1 MSATHLSG
9 QDTLLGQIQDVF
21 RPAARNS
28 TTNSTTAGMQ
38 AFNHDGLGFL
48 TAQTAIPVS
57 PLTPTVTEFLNA
69 AISEYVIGGVPAG
82 MTPFTVGGQQ
92 MTYYDTLT
100 GAVAHA
106 WVSAEHQVVISYAG
120 TTGGENLLLNPLL
133 TAGGLISDLQIYSQ
147 QVSTAQTESLAFAR
161 SVIAAANAQ
170 GYANSQIF
178 VTGHSLGGI
187 QASYVAQQT
196 GLGGA
201 AFESTGIPR
210 SATAV
215 GDGSNFLSFA
225 TYGDPVASL
234 GSDIQGFQPVSPAYA
249 AGQAGDL
256 PHYGTLVMIGD
267 VADQVS
273 MAAEMS
279 LWNTGALTT
288 AAVAT
293 DMLTVRL
300 IAYHLPGTQAADLG
314 ITPSVY
320 SVTTDS
326 TAVQHGQVFNAGG
339 YTVAQAIA
347 ADALRTGYHST
358 VLPTG
363 S

>member
-9 QDTLLGQIQDVF
+9 QDTLLGRSQDVF
-21 RPAARNS
+21 RPAAQNS
-28 TTNSTTAGMQ
+28 TTTSTTAGMQ

-187 QASYVAQQT
+187 EASYVAQQT
-196 GLGGA
+196 GLGGI
-201 AFESTGIPR
+201 AFEATGIPAA
-210 SATAV
+210 SGAV
-215 GDGSNFLSFA
+215 GKGTNFVSVV
-225 TYGDPVASL
+225 TDGDPVGNYST
-234 GSDIQGFQPVSPAYA
+234 DIQGEQPFAPAYVPTSQGGGSYA
-249 AGQAGDL
+249 
-256 PHYGTLVMIGD
+256 HYGTILQIGSA
-267 VADQVS
+267 ADQ
-273 MAAEMS
+273 A
-279 LWNTGALTT
+279 ALTT
-288 AAVAT
+288 AATLTTNLLTSVVGVA
-293 DMLTVRL
+293 DLVSL
-300 IAYHLPGTQAADLG
+300 IAEFHLPKSLYTDLDVTATG
-314 ITPSVY
+314 NLLATLPSNIGV
-320 SVTTDS
+320 
-326 TAVQHGQVFNAGG
+326 AHGA
-339 YTVAQAIA
+339 
-347 ADALRTGYHST
+347 
-358 VLPTG
+358 VLPVSGDTIG
-363 S
+363 QLQAYISTHATTTA